1 METGSYT
8 FHFGVDP
15 GVESGEDLGGTLKG
29 ELYLE
34 YEPFYAASE
43 SEAVDSSRG
52 GSVRSQPQQR
62 KERKNAEQINDFL
75 RKIGFVDSEKE
86 GGDFIKQFLHLSQVV
101 DVFFPLLFF
110 SDECEE
116 AIIFYKECWG
126 TAKYSCNILV
136 GVGASFP

>member
-8 FHFGVDP
+8 FHLGVDP
-15 GVESGEDLGGTLKG
+15 GVESGEDHGGTVKG

-43 SEAVDSSRG
+43 SEAVNGSRG
-52 GSVRSQPQQR
+52 GQSDTARPQPRVHKER

-86 GGDFIKQFLHLSQVV
+86 GGEFIKQFLHLSQVL
-101 DVFFPLLFF
+101 DVYFPSFLFL
-110 SDECEE
+110 SDESGGYHL
-116 AIIFYKECWG
+116 F
-126 TAKYSCNILV
+126 T
-136 GVGASFP
+136 